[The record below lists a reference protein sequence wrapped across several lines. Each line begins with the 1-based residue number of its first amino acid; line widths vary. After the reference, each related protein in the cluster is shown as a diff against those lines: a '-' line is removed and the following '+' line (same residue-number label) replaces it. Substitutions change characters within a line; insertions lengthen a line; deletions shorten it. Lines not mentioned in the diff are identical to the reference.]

1 MAADVMELA
10 RRHDEAFNS
19 HDPDGRMAI
28 ESSEVEVLYPGGL
41 ELRGPEQVLQMVRA
55 FWEAMPDGTIDV
67 ESQWAAGDVVFA
79 EGTLRGTQT
88 GGFKTPQGE
97 IPASGNLVS
106 VRYATVKRFE
116 DGELVSE
123 HLYFDQLEFLQQ
135 LGAMN

>member
-1 MAADVMELA
+1 VDVIDLA

-19 HDPDGRMAI
+19 HDPEGRMAI

-41 ELRGPEQVLQMVRA
+41 ELRGPEQVLQVVRA
-55 FWEAMPDGTIDV
+55 FWEAMPDGKVDV
-67 ESQWAAGDVVFA
+67 QSQWSAGGTVFG

-88 GGFKTPQGE
+88 GAFRTPQGE
-97 IPASGNLVS
+97 IPASGNPVS

-116 DGELVSE
+116 DGKLVSE

-135 LGAMN
+135 LGAMPT